1 MANVK
6 IGAAFISLI
15 LVKNHWQIY
24 LDYYSFERLFDW

>member
-15 LVKNHWQIY
+15 LVKNHW
-24 LDYYSFERLFDW
+24 